1 MNIYCFPASRP
12 ESAVKSTT
20 DDAGAFTIEVPEGGM
35 KWVVS
40 TPGYNRLELEDE
52 QRAGA
57 MVKPRIFYLEKKTY
71 LAYETTVYGETE
83 KRDDKTKSLDQAQ
96 FATVPGANG
105 DPVKAV
111 QNLPGVNRPGAFSS
125 QIIIEGSSP
134 NDTRYNV
141 DNQNIP
147 IIFHFGGLS
156 SVVMPEAV
164 DHVDYLSAGFGP
176 EFGQT
181 IAGLVNLTVK
191 DPQTDRTHGFIFAD
205 TNRMVRLFGNRNAN
219 RDQFNVVW
227 VDQTEKDTNSFLNT
241 FDDRHQNT
249 VILNYYKQDFIW
261 PGYTAQVSYHFNRDK
276 PSTKFD
282 ENDFLAEVGA

>member
-1 MNIYCFPASRP
+1 
-12 ESAVKSTT
+12 
-20 DDAGAFTIEVPEGGM
+20 M
-35 KWVVS
+35 KWVISVS
-40 TPGYNRLELEDE
+40 GYNRLELEDE
-52 QRAGA
+52 QQAGA
-57 MVKPRIFYLEKKTY
+57 MIKPRVFYLEKKTY
-71 LAYETTVYGETE
+71 LTYETTVYGETE

-134 NDTRYNV
+134 NDTRYNI

-191 DPQTDRTHGFIFAD
+191 DPQTDRTHGFVFAD
-205 TNRMVRLFGNRNAN
+205 TMNAGGMVEGPINDHSSYLFGMR
-219 RDQFNVVW
+219 Q
-227 VDQTEKDTNSFLNT
+227 SY
-241 FDDRHQNT
+241 
-249 VILNYYKQDFIW
+249 I
-261 PGYTAQVSYHFNRDK
+261 GYVLRRRCRQ
-276 PSTKFD
+276 
-282 ENDFLAEVGA
+282 G